1 MNHNIRVLLVDDEEK
16 FVMNMAK
23 LLRFRGFD
31 VSTAPD
37 GFMALKALEADGDF
51 DVVVLDIKMP
61 GMDGLTVLTGIKKKS
76 PETEVIMLTGH
87 ATVESGIQ
95 AIRDG
100 AFDYLMKPFDIEDLT
115 EKINEACELERIK
128 RRPVLWPR
136 NLVKEITLPSFHKL
150 ETGDPLTSALEVFN
164 RGAGMPVKEALYV
177 LDKQDRF
184 QGMVTR
190 RDLIETAQSA
200 HPKQSL
206 TWADL
211 VQNPSLLP
219 QKTLDKVMRPSHP
232 IAISPEENL
241 TKVAQQMIANNVRC
255 VPVVEGDKVTGFIRL
270 QDIFQYVEREID

>member
-1 MNHNIRVLLVDDEEK
+1 MNHTIRVLLVDDEEK
-16 FVMNMAK
+16 FVMNMAR

-31 VSTAPD
+31 VSTAED

-76 PETEVIMLTGH
+76 PETEVIILTGH
-87 ATVESGIQ
+87 ATLESGIQ
-95 AIRDG
+95 SIRDG
-100 AFDYLMKPFDIEDLT
+100 AFDYLMKPCDIELLT
-115 EKINEACELERIK
+115 DKIKEACEVERIR

-136 NLVKEITLPSFHKL
+136 NLVKEITLPSFTKL
-150 ETGDPLTSALEVFN
+150 ETGDTLTRALEVFN

-184 QGMVTR
+184 KGMVTR
-190 RDLIETAQSA
+190 RDLIEAA
-200 HPKQSL
+200 KKANPEQSL

-219 QKTLDKVMRPSHP
+219 QKTLDKVMRSSHP

>member
-1 MNHNIRVLLVDDEEK
+1 MNDNIHVLVVDDEEQ
-16 FVMNMAK
+16 FALNLAR
-23 LLRFRGFD
+23 LLKFRGFQ
-31 VSTAPD
+31 VSTALD
-37 GFMALKALEADGDF
+37 GFKAVKAVEAGVSF
-51 DVVVLDIKMP
+51 DVVVLDVKMP
-61 GMDGLTVLTGIKKKS
+61 GMDGLTTLTGIKKLA

-95 AIRDG
+95 AIREG
-100 AFDYLMKPFDIEDLT
+100 AFDYLMKPCDIEDLT
-115 EKINEACELERIK
+115 EKINEACELERIR

-136 NLVKEITLPSFHKL
+136 NLVKEITLPSFTKL
-150 ETGDPLTSALEVFN
+150 ETGDPLTRALEVFN

-190 RDLIETAQSA
+190 RDLIEAAQRA

-206 TWADL
+206 IWADL